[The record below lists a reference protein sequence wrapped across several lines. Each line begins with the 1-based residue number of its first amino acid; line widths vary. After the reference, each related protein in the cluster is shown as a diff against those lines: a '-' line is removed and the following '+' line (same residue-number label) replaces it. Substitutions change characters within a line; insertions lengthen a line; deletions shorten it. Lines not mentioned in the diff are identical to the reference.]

1 VSFQSPLWLIGLV
14 VVPVLAAL
22 YVLRERRRVDFAAR
36 FGNPA
41 LLPNVVDRASVWR
54 RWLPAAILLTALA
67 AMIVGVARPHAT
79 ISVPREEATLIVAV
93 DVSKSMAA
101 DDVKPTRLDA
111 ARNAAYAFLR
121 RLPAK
126 FRVGVVSIGSQA
138 TVALPPTSDR
148 TLAFD
153 ALAALRPGQGTAL
166 GDAIAVGIKLGQ
178 TQRSADGA
186 VPPTAMLL
194 ISDGA
199 RDGGRTDP
207 YVAAFKARSQHIPV
221 YTILVGTPDGVVH
234 QKIQGGFEQL
244 IQVPARPLTLQLVAK
259 DSGGEFFT
267 ALDDPKL
274 AHVYQR
280 LGSRR
285 GHRKESRE
293 MTDAFAGGAGALL
306 LTGGLLSLL
315 WFRRVLP

>member
-1 VSFQSPLWLIGLV
+1 VSFQSPLWLIGLAF
-14 VVPVLAAL
+14 VPALAGL
-22 YVLRERRRVDFAAR
+22 YVLRERRRTDFAAR

-41 LLPNVVDRASVWR
+41 LLPNMVDRPPVWR
-54 RWLPAAILLTALA
+54 RLLPAAILLAALA

-79 ISVPREEATLIVAV
+79 ISVPREEATLIVAL

-101 DDVKPTRLDA
+101 DDVQPTRLDA
-111 ARNAAYAFLR
+111 ARKAAYAFLQR
-121 RLPAK
+121 VPPK
-126 FRVGVVSIGSQA
+126 FRVAIVSIGSQA

-148 TLAFD
+148 TLAVD

-166 GDAIAVGIKLGQ
+166 GDAIAVALKIGLK
-178 TQRSADGA
+178 QRTTDGA

-194 ISDGA
+194 VSDGA

-207 YVAAFKARSQHIPV
+207 SVAAFRARAAHMPV
-221 YTILVGTPDGVVH
+221 STILVGTPDGVVH
-234 QKIQGGFEQL
+234 QQIQGGFEQL
-244 IQVPARPLTLQLVAK
+244 IQVPAKPDTLRAVAK

-274 AHVYQR
+274 SHVYQR
-280 LGSRR
+280 LGSRL
-285 GHRKESRE
+285 GNRKESRE
-293 MTDAFAGGAGALL
+293 MTDAFAGGGAALL
-306 LTGGLLSLL
+306 LAGGTLSLL